1 MSDYAKLSKEELIN
15 KIEELEAS
23 IQKMKESKDKGRK
36 SEVLELLQE
45 KKRITI
51 KEIAEAL
58 GITDKNVSSQLSY
71 LRKDGW
77 SIGTDSKGRKFIEV
91 EEA

>member
-1 MSDYAKLSKEELIN
+1 MKNYKDMTVEELIS
-15 KIEELEAS
+15 KIEELENT
-23 IQKMKESKDKGRK
+23 IQKMKDSKDKGRK

-51 KEIAEAL
+51 KEIAETL

-77 SIGTDSKGRKFIEV
+77 NIGTDSKGRKFIEV
-91 EEA
+91 ED